1 MFYSMCSTA
10 TGGIAGQ
17 VERQAVHT
25 TWHHARGGGCWPRLS
40 STHKA
45 CDGRAAFLVLQLPF
59 N

>member
-40 STHKA
+40 STRKA
-45 CDGRAAFLVLQLPF
+45 CGGRAAFLVL
-59 N
+59 